1 MQLYMQGKMT
11 KQRKKRALA
20 PDYVSPKQLTF
31 EGFATPFNQ
40 TLNPNNRWVILAK
53 LMPWDEICNLYRKHV
68 GISTTGRPP
77 INPRVVIGS
86 LIIKHMCN
94 LDDRE
99 TVEQIAENIYM
110 QYFLG
115 YSGFTNEPP
124 FDPSLF
130 VEFRKRL
137 GFAQLKAINER
148 IISLKAQLDAQQC
161 DTNRPKQ
168 KDSKDSASGLG
179 NNQSLSDEDEKPL
192 FDATLQNRGRLLMD
206 ATACPQDIAFPTDLD
221 LLSCAREKSEELIDL
236 LYDFEYHQ
244 QKPRT
249 YRREARKTY
258 LSTAQKKNKS
268 RKIIRKAIGAQLGYL
283 ARNLRAIDKLLD
295 TYQQIP
301 LDARDYKYLL
311 VICTVYQQQK
321 QMYDN
326 RTHQVD
332 HRIVSIHQPHV
343 RPIVRGKSHS
353 KVEFGAKIHLSMID
367 GLSFLDE
374 ISWEAFN
381 EGSHMMNYI
390 ENYKCRFG
398 CYPREVLADQIYC
411 TRDNR
416 RDLKLL
422 GIKLIAKPLGRP
434 PAVSNHVRPGER
446 NPIEGKFGQAKT
458 AYGLDRIRARLI
470 QTSESM
476 IACIVL
482 VLNLVKLAG
491 VSTLCLLVKF
501 VESFSARYLENS
513 VCIQSIRISN
523 KSMFDNFNN
532 TKRFAA

>member
-1 MQLYMQGKMT
+1 MQGKMT
-11 KQRKKRALA
+11 KQRKKRALT
-20 PDYVSPKQLTF
+20 PDYVSPRQFSF
-31 EGFATPFNQ
+31 EGFETPFEQ
-40 TLNPNNRWVILAK
+40 SLNPNNRWILLAK
-53 LMPWDEICNLYRKHV
+53 LIPWDEICNLYRKHV
-68 GISTTGRPP
+68 GVSFTGRPP
-77 INPRVVIGS
+77 INPRIVIGA

-124 FDPSLF
+124 FDASLF

-137 GFAQLKAINER
+137 GFEQLKAINER
-148 IISLKAQLDAQQC
+148 IISLKAKLDAPKG
-161 DTNRPKQ
+161 DSNGSKQ
-168 KDSKDSASGLG
+168 KQDRDSASGQG
-179 NNQSLSDEDEKPL
+179 NNPSTSGENEDPPPAA
-192 FDATLQNRGRLLMD
+192 ATLQNRGRLLMD

-221 LLSCAREKSEELIDL
+221 LLSCARKKSEELIDL

-249 YRREARKTY
+249 YRKQARKVY

-268 RKIIRKAIGAQLGYL
+268 NRTIRKAIGAQLGYL

-301 LDARDYKYLL
+301 LEASEYKYLL
-311 VICTVYQQQK
+311 VIQTVYQQQK
-321 QMYDN
+321 QMYDS

-332 HRIVSIHQPHV
+332 YRIVSIHQPHV

-353 KVEFGAKIHLSMID
+353 KVEFGSKIHLSMID

-374 ISWEAFN
+374 VSWEAFN
-381 EGSHMMNYI
+381 EGSHMMDYV
-390 ENYKCRFG
+390 ENFKARFG

-416 RDLKLL
+416 RDLKQL
-422 GIKLIAKPLGRP
+422 GIKLIAKSLGRP
-434 PAVSNHVRPGER
+434 PAVSNHIRPGER

-458 AYGLDRIRARLI
+458 AYGLDRIRARLKE
-470 QTSESM
+470 TSESM

-491 VSTLCLLVKF
+491 VGALCLIAKLVK
-501 VESFSARYLENS
+501 SFSAICLENPIY
-513 VCIQSIRISN
+513 IQPLQIPNQTTI
-523 KSMFDNFNN
+523 FNFNES
-532 TKRFAA
+532 KRFAA